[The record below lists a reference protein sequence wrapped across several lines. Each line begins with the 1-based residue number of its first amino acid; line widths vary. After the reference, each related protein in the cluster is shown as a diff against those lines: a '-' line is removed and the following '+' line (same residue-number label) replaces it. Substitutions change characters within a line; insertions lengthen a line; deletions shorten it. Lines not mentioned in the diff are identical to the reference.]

1 MINGG
6 YSNLCFES
14 SVCVFLL
21 FGSTGGGLYV
31 ACVFVGTINFLEL
44 GFSF

>member
-6 YSNLCFES
+6 YSSLCFES

-21 FGSTGGGLYV
+21 FGNTGGGYD